1 MKRQHSTWKKWIAAA
16 LSLSLLA
23 AALALIPGVPRPPA
37 GWLEGASRPVFR
49 VISTGSR
56 TLRRGFD
63 RLTGSGDLRQ
73 ENREL
78 KRELA
83 VLRPLAR
90 EGELAAGENARL
102 RSLLDLPAAGQSLD
116 LTPAWVAARSFDNW
130 TASVTLDKGSAHGLA
145 LGQAVTDEAG
155 ALAGRISDLGKGWA
169 TVTPVTAP
177 GFNAAGQTA
186 RSGIPGALEGD
197 PECFAEGKLKL
208 TCLTKADPVQL
219 GETVV
224 TFGGGR
230 GYPSGLTV
238 GTVERLEDD
247 PDGLTRWAV
256 LTPAAEVDR
265 LSEVFVVTG
274 FREAR

>member
-56 TLRRGFD
+56 TLRQGFD
-63 RLTGSGDLRQ
+63 RLTGSGDLRR

-78 KRELA
+78 KQELA

-102 RSLLDLPAAGQSLD
+102 RSLLDLPVTGQSLD
-116 LTPAWVAARSFDNW
+116 LTPAWVTARTFDNW
-130 TASVTLDKGSAHGLA
+130 TASFTLDKGSAHGLA

-155 ALAGRISDLGKGWA
+155 ALVGRVTDLGKGWA
-169 TVTPVTAP
+169 AVTPVTAP
-177 GFNAAGQTA
+177 GVNAAGQTA

-197 PECFAEGKLKL
+197 LACFAEGKLKL
-208 TCLTKADPVQL
+208 TCLTRADPVQI

-256 LTPAAEVDR
+256 LIPAADLDS